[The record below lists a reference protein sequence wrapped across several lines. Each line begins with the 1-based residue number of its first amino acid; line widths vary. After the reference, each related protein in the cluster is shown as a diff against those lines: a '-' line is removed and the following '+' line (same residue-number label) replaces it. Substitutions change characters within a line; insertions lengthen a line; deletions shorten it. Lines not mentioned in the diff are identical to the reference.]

1 MRRRTTLA
9 GVAIVTATALNMS
22 LLSPVPAQ
30 AATVAVTANF
40 ASDASYPLVKSKFGV
55 YNSGYVTP
63 ARWVSDAQ
71 KLRDLRPA
79 RVRWE
84 MMMGNEQPGW
94 NQMVGGTPSALTY
107 DFAQADQVIDV
118 INSANAEAVV
128 NLTYTPTPLKPSGGS
143 WNNPPTDF
151 TKWAQ
156 VGAAFAQHWKSTN
169 RPIGS
174 YDIHNEP
181 DLPGVFW
188 TGSQAQYLDLFGKTA
203 NAIRAVDP
211 DAYIEGPALCCVAWQ
226 SPFVQ
231 HVINNNLPLDGFS
244 FHRYGDLTSGAVDTD
259 YRGATDSGTTA
270 YRMSTV
276 ENNLNEYNWTNDFTA
291 PTDVTNYRAAAEML
305 KNFKAALEKPWIT
318 QLEWAQFQDPVC
330 PSTCDVIGLID
341 QAGHRRASYNAFSIY
356 SRMPVDRK
364 SFSGGSGIDGMAST
378 DSHKSSVVLWNTS
391 GTTQTIN
398 AALNNIP
405 FPTGN
410 MRVHRIDSANS
421 SYGDNPANELLTPV
435 TTNNGISTSGLTWNG
450 TIPDHGVVYIEID
463 DGTGIDSLAPAT
475 VANDIKDLTYDPNHS
490 KLSWGSFDHDL
501 WTAETGMGTENFA
514 DEAVGVFANGIP
526 NTLRVRYSVSGSFAA
541 LDANSLLGMRV
552 DYQTASGFTKSVL
565 WDGGL
570 YKPSRSA
577 PYPYGT
583 KSTIPTTV
591 ISVPNMSDFTAN
603 IAGNAPTGWNGKATI
618 VFQQQNT
625 GAGTSAS
632 VRVTTS

>member
-1 MRRRTTLA
+1 MKRRTLTT
-9 GVAIVTATALNMS
+9 VAMTAALTVGIA
-22 LLSPVPAQ
+22 LLSPVGAAQ
-30 AATVAVTANF
+30 AATVSVTANF
-40 ASDASYPLVKSKFGV
+40 AADANYPLVKSKFGV

-63 ARWVSDAQ
+63 ARWTADAQ

-94 NQMVGGTPSALTY
+94 SPMVSGTASALTY
-107 DFAQADQVIDV
+107 NFTQADQVIDV

-128 NLTYTPTPLKPSGGS
+128 NLTYTPTPLKPAGGS

-151 TKWAQ
+151 NKWAQ

-188 TGSQAQYLDLFGKTA
+188 TGNQAQYLDLFGRTA

-231 HVINNNLPLDGFS
+231 QVINNNLPLDGFS
-244 FHRYGDLTSGAVDTD
+244 FHRYGELSSSTVNND
-259 YRGATDSGTTA
+259 YRGATDSGVTA

-276 ENNLNEYNWTNDFTA
+276 ENNLNEYNWTNDFTT
-291 PTDVTNYRAAAEML
+291 PTDVTTFRAAPQLL

-318 QLEWAQFQDPVC
+318 HVEWAQFQDPVC
-330 PSTCDVIGLID
+330 PSTCDVIGLLD

-364 SFSGGSGIDGMAST
+364 AFSASNGVDGMAST
-378 DSHKSSVVLWNTS
+378 DAHKSSMVFWNES
-391 GTTQTIN
+391 GTTHTIN

-405 FPTGN
+405 FATGN
-410 MRVHRIDSANS
+410 MRVYRIDASHS

-435 TTNNGISTSGLTWNG
+435 TTSNGMSTSGLTWNG
-450 TIPDHGVVYIEID
+450 TIPDGGVVYIEVD
-463 DGTGIDSLAPAT
+463 DGTGIDSLAPVT
-475 VANDIKDLTYDPNHS
+475 VATDIKDLTYDPTHS
-490 KLSWGSFDHDL
+490 KMSWGSFDHDL
-501 WTAETGMGTENFA
+501 WVAETGMGPENYA
-514 DEAVGVFANGIP
+514 DEAVGVFASGIP
-526 NTLRVRYSVSGSFAA
+526 NTLRIRYNVTGSFAA

-570 YKPSRSA
+570 YNPSRTA

-583 KSTIPTTV
+583 KLTTPTTV

-603 IAGNAPTGWNGKATI
+603 IAGNAPVGWNGKATI

-625 GAGTSAS
+625 GAGTTAS